1 VTSIGSMWQHGAA
14 RLGRLLTV
22 RECASMRKLY
32 DDPSHFRTRIDM
44 ARYRFGSGEY
54 QYFRYPLPDVVQ
66 RLREALYTQFAPL
79 ANEWMEAL
87 GLDSRYPA
95 DHAAFVKQCHKS
107 GQERPTP
114 LMLRYRE
121 GDYNCLHQD
130 LYGPIVFP
138 FQVVVALSKPG
149 EEYTGG
155 ELMLVEQRP
164 RAQSAGE
171 VIALDQ
177 GEAVLIT
184 TRYRPQRGTRGWY
197 RTNVKHGVSRVH
209 SGERFTLGIIFHD
222 AE

>member
-1 VTSIGSMWQHGAA
+1 MWQHGAA
-14 RLGRLLTV
+14 HLGKVLTA
-22 RECASMRKLY
+22 RECIALRKLY
-32 DDPSHFRTRIDM
+32 DDESNFRTRIDM

-54 QYFRYPLPDVVQ
+54 QYFRYPLPDIVQ
-66 RLREALYTQFAPL
+66 RLRETLYAQFAPL

-95 DHAAFVKQCHKS
+95 EHAAFVKQCHQS
-107 GQERPTP
+107 GQKRPTP

-130 LYGPIVFP
+130 LYGPVVFP
-138 FQVVVALSKPG
+138 FQAVVALSKRG
-149 EEYTGG
+149 DEYTGG

-184 TRYRPQRGTRGWY
+184 TRYRPQRGARGWY
-197 RTNVKHGVSRVH
+197 RTNVKHGVSRVRG
-209 SGERFTLGIIFHD
+209 GERYTLGIIFHD